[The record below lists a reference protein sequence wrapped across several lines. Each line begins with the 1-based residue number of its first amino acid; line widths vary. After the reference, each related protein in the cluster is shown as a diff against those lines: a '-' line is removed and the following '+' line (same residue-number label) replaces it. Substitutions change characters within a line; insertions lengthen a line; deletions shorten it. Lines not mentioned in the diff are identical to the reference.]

1 MAARVTYAVTV
12 RTPSGHYMTLTVQA
26 INETAAASA
35 VRDMAGGG
43 TVTAIE
49 RIG

>member
-1 MAARVTYAVTV
+1 MAARVTYAVTIK
-12 RTPSGHYMTLTVQA
+12 TPSGHYMTLTVQA
-26 INETAAASA
+26 INETAASAA

>member
-1 MAARVTYAVTV
+1 MAVRVTYAVTI
-12 RTPSGHYMTLTVQA
+12 RTPSGTYLTLTVQA
-26 INETAAASA
+26 INETVAAAA
-35 VRDMAGGG
+35 VRDIAGGG